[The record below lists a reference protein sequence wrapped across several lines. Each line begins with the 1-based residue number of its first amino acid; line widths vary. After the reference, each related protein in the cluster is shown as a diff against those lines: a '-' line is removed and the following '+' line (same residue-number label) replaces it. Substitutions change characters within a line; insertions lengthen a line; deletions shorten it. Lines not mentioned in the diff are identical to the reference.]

1 MREIKRRV
9 ERSQKPLPGLLAES
23 DIDSDS
29 DNESLSSD
37 PVIDSGGD
45 KVDERDFRSDHP
57 RQMEEPPDNEA
68 DLGPPSQPEPPPS
81 PTVTVTTS
89 RGKPQHDDGLG
100 ESSDGKSRRIC
111 QWYQVLLRDKQ
122 VPPAVRRGL
131 HLRKI
136 ICLAILVLKLLMP

>member
-81 PTVTVTTS
+81 PI
-89 RGKPQHDDGLG
+89 PQINLP
-100 ESSDGKSRRIC
+100 EPAAQS
-111 QWYQVLLRDKQ
+111 LLQPQEGSHSMMTD
-122 VPPAVRRGL
+122 
-131 HLRKI
+131 
-136 ICLAILVLKLLMP
+136 